1 MATLRECHQGLLD
14 EAGVV
19 QRMRLLLAGHPD
31 LLDGFGRFLSRVG
44 ALGSGGSRC
53 WGRRTSACCC
63 VACAAVWQLVGCKH
77 GSGCGCWPV

>member
-31 LLDGFGRFLSRVG
+31 LLDGFGRFLSR
-44 ALGSGGSRC
+44 GSGPVLLGPPSPEGLPAAAGLLRA
-53 WGRRTSACCC
+53 RTI
-63 VACAAVWQLVGCKH
+63 
-77 GSGCGCWPV
+77 